1 MELQSLKDIAKQM
14 MAGNKG
20 LLAMDESTST
30 CNKRFEALNIPQT
43 EEYRRKY
50 RELIVTTPKLEEAIS
65 GAILFDETIRQST
78 ADGKLFIDILKEKG
92 IIPGIKVDEGAINMD
107 GFPGEKITE
116 GLDNLH
122 NRLTE
127 YYKLGARFAKWRAV
141 ITIGNNTPTSGSIKA
156 NAFLLARY
164 AIICQ
169 EVGIVPIVEPEVLM
183 DGNHSLKAC
192 ADVTNEVLHTLFNQ
206 LYQQRVNF
214 EGMILKPNMIVPG
227 LESPQQDNAD
237 AVADATI
244 SCFLRCVPASVPG
257 IAFLSGGQSPQLA
270 SERLNAMHVRF
281 KDKMPWA
288 LTFSYSRAVQQ
299 PCLEKWNG
307 KDENVAEAQR
317 LLYERAHIN
326 KLARDGKYTPELE
339 HQPVS

>member
-78 ADGKLFIDILKEKG
+78 ANGKLFIDILKEKG

-141 ITIGNNTPTSGSIKA
+141 ITIGNNAPTSGSIKA

-244 SCFLRCVPASVPG
+244 NCFLRCVPASVPG
-257 IAFLSGGQSPQLA
+257 IAFLSGGQSPELA

-326 KLARDGKYTPELE
+326 TIARDGKYTPELE
-339 HQPVS
+339 HQMA

>member
-1 MELQSLKDIAKQM
+1 MELQSLKNIAKQL

-30 CNKRFEALNIPQT
+30 CNKRFQALDIPQT

-50 RELIVTTPKLEEAIS
+50 RELIVTTPRLEEAIS

-78 ADGKLFIDILKEKG
+78 ADGKLFIETLKEKG
-92 IIPGIKVDEGAINMD
+92 IVPGIKVDEGAIDMD
-107 GFPGEKITE
+107 GFPDEKITE

-122 NRLTE
+122 KRLTE
-127 YYKLGARFAKWRAV
+127 YYALGARFAKWRAV
-141 ITIGNNTPTSGSIKA
+141 ITIGNNTPTSGNIKA

-169 EVGIVPIVEPEVLM
+169 EIGMVPIVEPEVLM
-183 DGNHSLKAC
+183 DGNHSLKTC
-192 ADVTNEVLHTLFNQ
+192 AEVTTEVLHTVFNQ
-206 LYQQRVNF
+206 LYQQRVSF

-227 LESPQQDNAD
+227 LQSPQQDNAD

-244 SCFLRCVPASVPG
+244 NCFLRCVPASVPG
-257 IAFLSGGQSPQLA
+257 IAFLSGGQSPELA

-299 PCLEKWNG
+299 PCLEKWG
-307 KDENVAEAQR
+307 GRDENIAEAQR

-326 KLARDGKYTPELE
+326 TLAREGKYTAELE
-339 HQPVS
+339 QQEI

>member
-14 MAGNKG
+14 MAGNRG

-257 IAFLSGGQSPQLA
+257 IAFLSGGQSPELA

-326 KLARDGKYTPELE
+326 TLARDGKYTPELE
-339 HQPVS
+339 H